1 MGEEFQMAKYTIG
14 VDFGTLSA
22 RALVAEVGTGREL
35 ADATMNYPHGVMDE
49 YLPTGERL
57 KPDWALQHPQDYL
70 DCLNYV
76 IPEAMKQ
83 AGVSPED
90 VIGVGIDFTACTVV
104 AVDAAGAPL
113 CLKEEYAHNPHA
125 WIKLWKHHA
134 AQDEA
139 NRLNRIAEER
149 GEEFLARYGGK
160 TSSEWMVPKIWQVL
174 NEDPALY
181 DAVDRFMEAGDWV
194 VMQLT
199 GVEARNACMAGYKA
213 MWSKAQGYPSRDFFR
228 ALDPRLENLVEDKLS
243 THIYPIGAKAGE
255 ITPQGAKITGLLP
268 GTAVAVANVD
278 AHVSLPATGST
289 QAGRML
295 MIMGTSTCDII
306 VSDEEHTVPG
316 MCGVVEDGVVQG
328 LLGYEAGQSCV
339 GDHFNWFVDHCVPE
353 EYAQAAREKGQNL
366 HVYLTEKAEKLKPGE
381 SGLIALDWWNGNR
394 SVLVDVDL
402 TGMMLGM
409 TLTTKPEEMYRA
421 LIEATA
427 YGARVIMDNF
437 EQSGVHIGT
446 LIACGGIAKKN
457 PFLMQ
462 VYADVMNRK
471 IQVVRS
477 TQAPALGSAMFGAV
491 AAGRGKG
498 GYDDIA
504 EAAAEMGGVEEKQY
518 TPIPENVAVYQKLYE
533 EYLRLHD
540 YFGRGANDVMKRLK
554 AIKENQ
560 RG

>member
-1 MGEEFQMAKYTIG
+1 
-14 VDFGTLSA
+14 
-22 RALVAEVGTGREL
+22 
-35 ADATMNYPHGVMDE
+35 
-49 YLPTGERL
+49 
-57 KPDWALQHPQDYL
+57 
-70 DCLNYV
+70 
-76 IPEAMKQ
+76 
-83 AGVSPED
+83 
-90 VIGVGIDFTACTVV
+90 
-104 AVDAAGAPL
+104 
-113 CLKEEYAHNPHA
+113 
-125 WIKLWKHHA
+125 
-134 AQDEA
+134 
-139 NRLNRIAEER
+139 
-149 GEEFLARYGGK
+149 
-160 TSSEWMVPKIWQVL
+160 
-174 NEDPALY
+174 
-181 DAVDRFMEAGDWV
+181 
-194 VMQLT
+194 
-199 GVEARNACMAGYKA
+199 
-213 MWSKAQGYPSRDFFR
+213 MWSKAQGYPSKEFFR

-255 ITPQGAKITGLLP
+255 ITAKGAEITGLQM

-278 AHVSLPATGST
+278 AHVSLPAAGST

-353 EYAQAAREKGQNL
+353 EYARAAREKGQNL
-366 HVYLTEKAEKLKPGE
+366 HVYLTEKAAGMKPGE

-437 EQSGVHIGT
+437 EQSGVQIDA

-462 VYADVMNRK
+462 VYADVMNRE

-491 AAGRGKG
+491 AAGKEKG

-504 EAAAEMGGVEEKQY
+504 DAAAEMGGVEEKTYQ
-518 TPIPENVAVYQKLYE
+518 PIPENVAVYQKLYE

-554 AIKENQ
+554 AIKEMQ
-560 RG
+560 RS